1 MIDEIFNWLKI
12 HAKMRINSIQY
23 LHTGELPKMGKYII
37 ECDLKIQ
44 TDHVTVHSQR
54 SSGIMYTKYRRVF
67 CYTTATGAFVS
78 YLWWRS
84 IGSLFTTLSAK
95 DHSQYNKDTL
105 DKNAVLRN
113 LTHPTISSVH
123 VNSLA
128 SNIMMEDRHTVH
140 LCPQT
145 GIALLSVID
154 GHGGWWCADHI
165 KRRIATYVADHLKRA
180 EINVAF
186 SDILESSEK
195 LPTYSGTPVK
205 KDTVEELI
213 MEQLKNS
220 FVDLDNDISEAALDA
235 VKQVG
240 MGHSLTDVTQQDIVR
255 ALTGAC
261 VNTLL
266 LHGRS
271 AFVANTGDCRSVLG
285 RKENNKWISVPLSTD
300 HAYDN
305 QNEVA
310 RITQEHPGEVNTLFS
325 HRRLLGGLMPFRSFG
340 DVTYKWKQEH
350 LNIIYQQLLP
360 GYYTPPYLTAKP
372 EVSHRKLTEDDKF
385 IVIATDGLWERLS
398 NEQVI
403 TFVGDKLDRHDG
415 DNIATALLKHALG
428 RDDEKVYELLTLTP
442 PESRWFRDDITI
454 IIVTFK

>member
-1 MIDEIFNWLKI
+1 MLSNCSSHLVV
-12 HAKMRINSIQY
+12 
-23 LHTGELPKMGKYII
+23 
-37 ECDLKIQ
+37 
-44 TDHVTVHSQR
+44 DHVSAL
-54 SSGIMYTKYRRVF
+54 SSRFSEPMLCMKLGMKYRRVF
-67 CYTTATGAFVS
+67 CCTTATGAFLS

-84 IGSLFTTLSAK
+84 TGSLFTVTSAK
-95 DHSQYNKDTL
+95 DYSQYNKETL

-128 SNIMMEDRHTVH
+128 SNKVMEDRHTVH
-140 LCPQT
+140 LCPRT

-154 GHGGWWCADHI
+154 GHAGWCCAEHI
-165 KRRIATYVADHLKRA
+165 KGCIATYVADHLERA
-180 EINVAF
+180 EMNVAF
-186 SDILESSEK
+186 TDILKTSGEE
-195 LPTYSGTPVK
+195 LQIYSGSLVK
-205 KDTVEELI
+205 KDAAKELI
-213 MEQLKNS
+213 MAQLKNS
-220 FVDLDNDISEAALDA
+220 FVELDDDISGTALDA

-240 MGHSLTDVTQQDIVR
+240 VGHSLTDVMRQHMMP

-266 LHGRS
+266 LHGKN

-285 RKENNKWISVPLSTD
+285 RKENNKWVSVPLSTD
-300 HAYDN
+300 HTYDN

-310 RITQEHPGEVNTLFS
+310 RITREHPGEAHTLFA

-340 DVTYKWKQEH
+340 DVSYKWKPEY
-350 LNIIYQQLLP
+350 LNLIYQQVIP
-360 GYYTPPYLTAKP
+360 HYYTPPYLTAEP
-372 EVSHRKLTEDDKF
+372 EVSHHELTEDDKF

-403 TFVGDKLDRHDG
+403 NIVGDKLDQHDD
-415 DNIATALLKHALG
+415 DNIATALLKRALG
-428 RDDEKVYELLTLTP
+428 EDDDRVYELLTLTP